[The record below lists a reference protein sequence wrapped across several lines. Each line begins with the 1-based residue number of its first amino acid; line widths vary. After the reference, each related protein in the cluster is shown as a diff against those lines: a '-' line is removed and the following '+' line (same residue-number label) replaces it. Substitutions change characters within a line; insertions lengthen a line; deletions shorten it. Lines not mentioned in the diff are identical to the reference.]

1 MKVEKRLVLM
11 LILSAALSTMFLA
24 SLTGTAKAQGTA
36 QMVLNPTYVYYPST
50 DVLPSTL
57 VFDINVINV
66 TNLGAWQVTIAWNQS
81 VLNFVNISLPTDNV
95 FAGQSPIIGLDTSTP
110 GQITY
115 GATAGVS
122 QPGFNGTGILAQMI
136 LAPAAMLAAPASS
149 IFEFKG
155 IQSIPADTFLFGLDL
170 VDIPF
175 TATDG
180 WFGYG
185 VGTSVTHTISG
196 SNSPVMTASNGT
208 IQPNSAVIDPV
219 GKTISFNVTGNTGNA
234 AFLYADLPKKVI
246 NVTGNDIAR
255 WNVSLNG
262 ANVKPQITQ
271 NDTDT
276 FMFAIITF
284 ASDVTVSV
292 KGDNI
297 IPELSSM
304 LIILIIASSATVAIA
319 KSRTRRK

>member
-11 LILSAALSTMFLA
+11 LILSAALSTMFFA

-36 QMVLNPTYVYYPST
+36 QIVLKPTYVYYPST
-50 DVLPSTL
+50 DVLPSAL
-57 VFDINVINV
+57 VFNISVLNV
-66 TNLGAWQVTIAWNQS
+66 TNLGSWQVMIAWNLS
-81 VLNFVNISLPTDNV
+81 VLTFVNISMPTDNV
-95 FAGQSPIIGLDTSTP
+95 FAGQSPIIGLDTSIP
-110 GQITY
+110 GQVAY
-115 GATAGVS
+115 GAAAGPS
-122 QPGFNGTGILAQMI
+122 QPGFNGTGTLAQMV

-149 IFEFKG
+149 IVEFKG
-155 IQSIPADTFLFGLDL
+155 LQSIPQDTFLFGLNL
-170 VDIPF
+170 ADIPF
-175 TATDG
+175 TATNG

-196 SNSPVMTASNGT
+196 SNRPVMTASNGT
-208 IQPNSAVIDPV
+208 IQPNSAVIDKV

-234 AFLYADLPKKVI
+234 AFLYADLPKNVI
-246 NVTGNDIAR
+246 NVTDNDIAR

-271 NDTDT
+271 NNTDT

-304 LIILIIASSATVAIA
+304 LVILIIASSLTLALA
-319 KSRTRRK
+319 KNRTRKK